1 MMNQK
6 NSSMLPII
14 IIGILFFIFGFVT
27 WLNSTLIP
35 YLQLACELSNF
46 EAMLVAFA
54 FYISYFVLAI
64 PSSWILEKTGFKNG
78 MSLGLSVMAIGSL
91 VFIPAAITRTYSLFL
106 TGLFIQGAGLSLLQ
120 TASNPYVT
128 ILGPIES
135 AARRMSIMGLANK
148 IAGILSPLILGAIIL
163 KNTDAI
169 ESSIITMSV
178 AEKNVILD
186 ALAHRVI
193 EPYVI
198 MAVVL
203 FVLAIA
209 IRFSALPKISNDQ
222 SEEQS
227 KDSKQKGIFSYTYLW
242 LGVLALFFYVGVEVI
257 AVDTIIT
264 YGKSI
269 GFEISKARFFAS
281 FTLFGM
287 IAGYLLGIITIPKI
301 ISQSKALAIMAVL
314 GVIFT
319 LLGVVTE
326 GMMSVISIAL
336 LGFANAI
343 MWPAIWPLSIE
354 GLGKHTKLGSALL
367 IMAIA
372 GGAILP
378 LVYGALS
385 DLPHIGT
392 QTAYLIMVPCYLFI
406 MFFAV
411 KGYKI
416 GRQ

>member
-1 MMNQK
+1 M
-6 NSSMLPII
+6 I
-14 IIGILFFIFGFVT
+14 
-27 WLNSTLIP
+27 
-35 YLQLACELSNF
+35 
-46 EAMLVAFA
+46 
-54 FYISYFVLAI
+54 
-64 PSSWILEKTGFKNG
+64 
-78 MSLGLSVMAIGSL
+78 
-91 VFIPAAITRTYSLFL
+91 FIPAALTRTYGLFL
-106 TGLFIQGAGLSLLQ
+106 TGLFVQGAGLSLLQ

-135 AARRMSIMGLANK
+135 AARRMSIMGVANK
-148 IAGILSPLILGAIIL
+148 VAGIISPLILGAIVL
-163 KNTDAI
+163 KNADSI
-169 ESSIITMSV
+169 EQSLINMTIV
-178 AEKNVILD
+178 EKAATLDQLSQRVIL
-186 ALAHRVI
+186 
-193 EPYVI
+193 PYII
-198 MAVVL
+198 MSGVL
-203 FVLAIA
+203 IVLAIL
-209 IRFSALPKISNDQ
+209 IRYSALPKIN
-222 SEEQS
+222 EQKNETAS
-227 KDSKQKGIFSYTYLW
+227 HTNTNHSIFSYTYLW
-242 LGVLALFFYVGVEVI
+242 LGILALFFYVGVEVI

-287 IAGYLLGIITIPKI
+287 IAGYLLGIITIPKF

-326 GMMSVISIAL
+326 GMMSIISIAL

-343 MWPAIWPLSIE
+343 MWPAIWPLSIN
-354 GLGKHTKLGSALL
+354 GLGKHTKLGSAFL

-406 MFFAV
+406 MFFAA
-411 KGYKI
+411 KGHKI
-416 GRQ
+416 GQKQT